1 MNQGIVK
8 LSQKSFCSL
17 PHTLSISASLSFS
30 LSPPLSVFPSLS
42 LSPSLPLSV
51 TVRCYF
57 CLVLGTQAHRG
68 PAKFMCK
75 VFLVMSEEGAFS
87 EFSKSKFSLC
97 VCVCVVDVCVVCV
110 CVCVCHMYLIV
121 CV

>member
-1 MNQGIVK
+1 MK
-8 LSQKSFCSL
+8 EKDHCFLSLLLSSL
-17 PHTLSISASLSFS
+17 C
-30 LSPPLSVFPSLS
+30 SPPLSSLFPPLSSLLLLSS
-42 LSPSLPLSV
+42 LSPPLSV